1 MLTSIASTM
10 MLQAVSAKNDALPPA
25 VNDTPIANQRL
36 MQDTFTPIAIAT
48 KQREGN
54 IFKWSGLKDAEHR
67 ATEAAIDI
75 STRATEA
82 AIDIS
87 TRATEAAIDKSTR
100 AREAAIDKSTR
111 AREAATDNK
120 A

>member
-10 MLQAVSAKNDALPPA
+10 MLQAVSAKNDALPSS
-25 VNDTPIANQRL
+25 VNDAPIANQRL

-54 IFKWSGLKDAEHR
+54 IFEWLGLKDAEHR
-67 ATEAAIDI
+67 AA
-75 STRATEA
+75 
-82 AIDIS
+82 
-87 TRATEAAIDKSTR
+87 
-100 AREAAIDKSTR
+100 EAAIDKSTR
-111 AREAATDNK
+111 AREAATDKLARAAEAATDNK